1 MPSKPKCPE
10 WLNDAVFYQIYPQ
23 SFLDTN
29 GDGIGDL
36 SGIIDKLGYISSL
49 GVNALWLNPVF
60 ESPFGDAGYDVSD
73 FRKVASRYGTNADL
87 KRLFKEAHKRGMRVV
102 LDLVAGHTSSEH
114 PWFKAS
120 RQHKKSK
127 YSDYYIWTP
136 NVWTGAP
143 GEWIKG
149 AGPRDGNY
157 QTNFFWFQPA
167 LNFGYAHP
175 DPDRPSEQPL
185 DAPGP
190 RAVRAELEAIMR
202 FWLEAGCDGFRVD
215 MASSLVKGPDNGPA
229 LRRVWRE
236 IRGWMERDFPEAILV
251 SEWSNPKQA
260 IDAGFHIDFMIHF
273 GEPAYN
279 ALVGTW
285 GKVIGDARDPHV
297 FFERAGGGNILGFAK
312 NFLEHYETVRNEG
325 YIALPTGN
333 HDYPRLSRGRTAEE
347 LRAVHAMLLTMPGV
361 PFIYYGDEIGM
372 DYLEGLAPK
381 EGSFDFRTG
390 ARTPM
395 QWTRG
400 RNKGF
405 STAPASK
412 LYLPVDPSPD
422 APDVESQQ
430 DDSGSHL
437 NLIRALLELRRK
449 HPALGNT
456 GDFRVLYARKNKYP
470 FVYERA
476 AKGEQFVLVFNP
488 GREPAKTTSLDLPA
502 EARYEAVFVTGIA
515 LVRKHGCWIADA
527 PGGSWGI
534 FQINKQ

>member
-1 MPSKPKCPE
+1 MPAKPKCPD
-10 WLNDAVFYQIYPQ
+10 WLKTAVFYQIYPQ

-36 SGIIDKLGYISSL
+36 PGIISKLDYIASL
-49 GVNALWLNPVF
+49 GITALWLNPVF

-73 FRKVASRYGTNADL
+73 FRKVAARYGTNADL
-87 KRLFKEAHKRGMRVV
+87 KKLFKEAHKRGLRVV
-102 LDLVAGHTSSEH
+102 LDLVAGHTSTEH
-114 PWFKAS
+114 AWFEAS

-136 NVWTGAP
+136 NVWTSGGP
-143 GEWIKG
+143 GGWING
-149 AGPRDGNY
+149 TGPRDGNY

-167 LNFGYAHP
+167 LNYGYAHP
-175 DPDRPSEQPL
+175 DPTRPWEQPL

-202 FWLEAGCDGFRVD
+202 FWLDAGCDGFRVD

-229 LRRVWRE
+229 LQAVWQE
-236 IRGWMERDFPEAILV
+236 IHGWMKRDFPDASLI

-260 IDAGFHIDFMIHF
+260 IAAGFDVDFMIHF

-285 GKVIGDARDPHV
+285 DEVKGEARSPHV
-297 FFERAGGGNILGFAK
+297 FFERAGGGNIVDFTR
-312 NFLEHYETVRNEG
+312 NYLEHYEATKNQG

-333 HDYPRLSRGRTAEE
+333 HDYPRLSRARTASE

-372 DYLEGLAPK
+372 NYLEDMESK
-381 EGSFDFRTG
+381 EGSYTYRTG
-390 ARTPM
+390 TRTPM

-412 LYLPVDPSPD
+412 LYLPQDPSSD
-422 APDVESQQ
+422 APDVASQL
-430 DDSGSHL
+430 DDPDSHL
-437 NLIRALLELRRK
+437 NFVRALLALRRQ
-449 HPALGNT
+449 HPALGNV
-456 GDFRVLYARKNKYP
+456 GDFRVLYAKKNAYP
-470 FVYERA
+470 FVYERT
-476 AKGEQFVLVFNP
+476 AKGEQFVMVFNP
-488 GREPAKTTSLDLPA
+488 RAQAARTTALDLPSNA
-502 EARYEAVFVTGIA
+502 CFEPVFPSEVKLTRQRG
-515 LVRKHGCWIADA
+515 RWIVQA
-527 PGGSWGI
+527 PGSSWGI
-534 FQINKQ
+534 FRHA